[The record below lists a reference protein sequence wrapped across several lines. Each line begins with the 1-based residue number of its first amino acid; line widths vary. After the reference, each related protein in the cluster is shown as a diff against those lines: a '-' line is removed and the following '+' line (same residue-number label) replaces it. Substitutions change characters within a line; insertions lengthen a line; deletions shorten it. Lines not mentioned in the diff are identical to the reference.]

1 MKRLP
6 RRICLLGGLLRT
18 LYYRRVD
25 ILGTPCRDR
34 PTLYLLSHRNGAID
48 GFVYQK
54 ALGDTPSLI
63 SVQLLRGPLRLL
75 FDGIPVVRGKD
86 RARYGIPA
94 DAVAAPVAAAIA
106 QLRAGGSLALY
117 PEGTSDWG
125 YRPLPY
131 HSGMAVI
138 VARLRAAGADFVVQP
153 AAAYYSKPDGFRS
166 RASLNMGAPFTPQ
179 SESVAELQNELAAAL
194 DAVSVNCADAAHF
207 NQVQHAAWQAAQQGE
222 DYGAAFL
229 RAQRANHLANIGC
242 RTLPCPVEGRSAP
255 VAESP
260 TIAKPPADLSPPPV
274 GEGQGR
280 GSKPPA
286 PATPQTATFTYTM
299 SAQVYV
305 NRFATLA
312 LCLTCPLIVAGACLA
327 ARAADGRNNTSFFRI
342 LGGMAGALLFAL
354 IWLAF
359 PLLKPLNQHWLH
371 SHADALLAALDSRLW
386 GGKPLP
392 AWFHYEAH
400 PALTDLLAACYFA
413 FFPIVIGGVAYYAWR
428 RREPSAARFYNG
440 LIGIYL
446 AGLAGYLLLPAAGPA
461 FTTLPDQ
468 GAGGIL
474 APAVIAIVKDGV
486 TGMDV
491 FPSLHTALTLYIT
504 AFLWRDGKRKTALLL
519 APVTAGTIAATIWL
533 RYHYGVDDLAGL
545 ALALA
550 ALYGSREKTG

>member
-1 MKRLP
+1 MN
-6 RRICLLGGLLRT
+6 RT
-18 LYYRRVD
+18 LV
-25 ILGTPCRDR
+25 L
-34 PTLYLLSHRNGAID
+34 
-48 GFVYQK
+48 
-54 ALGDTPSLI
+54 
-63 SVQLLRGPLRLL
+63 
-75 FDGIPVVRGKD
+75 
-86 RARYGIPA
+86 
-94 DAVAAPVAAAIA
+94 
-106 QLRAGGSLALY
+106 
-117 PEGTSDWG
+117 
-125 YRPLPY
+125 
-131 HSGMAVI
+131 
-138 VARLRAAGADFVVQP
+138 
-153 AAAYYSKPDGFRS
+153 
-166 RASLNMGAPFTPQ
+166 
-179 SESVAELQNELAAAL
+179 
-194 DAVSVNCADAAHF
+194 
-207 NQVQHAAWQAAQQGE
+207 
-222 DYGAAFL
+222 
-229 RAQRANHLANIGC
+229 
-242 RTLPCPVEGRSAP
+242 
-255 VAESP
+255 
-260 TIAKPPADLSPPPV
+260 
-274 GEGQGR
+274 
-280 GSKPPA
+280 
-286 PATPQTATFTYTM
+286 
-299 SAQVYV
+299 
-305 NRFATLA
+305 ATLA
-312 LCLTCPLIVAGACLA
+312 LLALILALAALALIAAPQPQSLALLAACLVLWGITCRL
-327 ARAADGRNNTSFFRI
+327 RASAWN
-342 LGGMAGALLFAL
+342 GALLFAL

-413 FFPIVIGGVAYYAWR
+413 FFPIVLGGVAYYAWR

-474 APAVIAIVKDGV
+474 APAIIAIVKDGV

>member
-138 VARLRAAGADFVVQP
+138 VAQLRAAGADFVVQP

-166 RASLNMGAPFTPQ
+166 RVSLNMGAPFTPQ
-179 SESVAELQNELAAAL
+179 GESVAELQNELAAAL

-222 DYGAAFL
+222 DYGVAFL
-229 RAQRANHLANIGC
+229 RAQRANHPANIGC
-242 RTLPCPVEGRSAP
+242 ASAHRPLTTELPPHAPPITAASATDMPPPPQGEGR
-255 VAESP
+255 
-260 TIAKPPADLSPPPV
+260 
-274 GEGQGR
+274 GEGGGCEAVVAKTTPTLGHVCNLNFPPLRSGGGTGR
-280 GSKPPA
+280 ECENRVATAFKTKYKQTLA
-286 PATPQTATFTYTM
+286 P
-299 SAQVYV
+299 
-305 NRFATLA
+305 LA

-342 LGGMAGALLFAL
+342 LGGMAGALLQ
-354 IWLAF
+354 I
-359 PLLKPLNQHWLH
+359 PLW
-371 SHADALLAALDSRLW
+371 
-386 GGKPLP
+386 
-392 AWFHYEAH
+392 
-400 PALTDLLAACYFA
+400 
-413 FFPIVIGGVAYYAWR
+413 
-428 RREPSAARFYNG
+428 
-440 LIGIYL
+440 
-446 AGLAGYLLLPAAGPA
+446 
-461 FTTLPDQ
+461 
-468 GAGGIL
+468 
-474 APAVIAIVKDGV
+474 
-486 TGMDV
+486 
-491 FPSLHTALTLYIT
+491 
-504 AFLWRDGKRKTALLL
+504 
-519 APVTAGTIAATIWL
+519 
-533 RYHYGVDDLAGL
+533 
-545 ALALA
+545 LA
-550 ALYGSREKTG
+550 ALYLAPLAGGLWLAAAVLTWRTYPEPAPLPLPETP

>member
-75 FDGIPVVRGKD
+75 FDGIPVMRGKD

-138 VARLRAAGADFVVQP
+138 VAKLLAAGADFVVQP

-166 RASLNMGAPFTPQ
+166 RVSLNMGAPFTPQ
-179 SESVAELQNELAAAL
+179 GESVTELQDELAAAL

-222 DYGAAFL
+222 DYGVAFL
-229 RAQRANHLANIGC
+229 RAQRANHPANIGC
-242 RTLPCPVEGRSAP
+242 ALAHRPLTTELPPHAPPITAASATDTPPDWAEGGGCEAVVAKTTPTLGHVCNLNFPPLRSGGG
-255 VAESP
+255 
-260 TIAKPPADLSPPPV
+260 T
-274 GEGQGR
+274 GR
-280 GSKPPA
+280 GCENRVATAFKTKYKQTLA
-286 PATPQTATFTYTM
+286 P
-299 SAQVYV
+299 
-305 NRFATLA
+305 LA
-312 LCLTCPLIVAGACLA
+312 LCLTCPLIVVGACLA

-342 LGGMAGALLFAL
+342 LGGMAGALLQ
-354 IWLAF
+354 I
-359 PLLKPLNQHWLH
+359 PLW
-371 SHADALLAALDSRLW
+371 
-386 GGKPLP
+386 
-392 AWFHYEAH
+392 
-400 PALTDLLAACYFA
+400 
-413 FFPIVIGGVAYYAWR
+413 
-428 RREPSAARFYNG
+428 
-440 LIGIYL
+440 
-446 AGLAGYLLLPAAGPA
+446 
-461 FTTLPDQ
+461 
-468 GAGGIL
+468 
-474 APAVIAIVKDGV
+474 
-486 TGMDV
+486 
-491 FPSLHTALTLYIT
+491 
-504 AFLWRDGKRKTALLL
+504 
-519 APVTAGTIAATIWL
+519 
-533 RYHYGVDDLAGL
+533 
-545 ALALA
+545 LA
-550 ALYGSREKTG
+550 ALYLAPLAGGLWLAAAALTWRTYPEPAPLPLPETP

>member
-138 VARLRAAGADFVVQP
+138 VAQLRAAGADFVVQP

-166 RASLNMGAPFTPQ
+166 RVSLNMGAPFTPQ
-179 SESVAELQNELAAAL
+179 GESVAELQNELAAAL

-229 RAQRANHLANIGC
+229 RAQRANHPANIGC
-242 RTLPCPVEGRSAP
+242 ASAHRPLTTELPPHAPPITAASA
-255 VAESP
+255 
-260 TIAKPPADLSPPPV
+260 TDIPPDR
-274 GEGQGR
+274 GEGGGCEAVVAKTTPTLGHVCNLNFPPLRSGGGTGR
-280 GSKPPA
+280 GCENRVA
-286 PATPQTATFTYTM
+286 
-299 SAQVYV
+299 SAFKTKCKQAL
-305 NRFATLA
+305 ATLA

-342 LGGMAGALLFAL
+342 LGGMIGALLQ
-354 IWLAF
+354 I
-359 PLLKPLNQHWLH
+359 PLW
-371 SHADALLAALDSRLW
+371 
-386 GGKPLP
+386 
-392 AWFHYEAH
+392 
-400 PALTDLLAACYFA
+400 
-413 FFPIVIGGVAYYAWR
+413 
-428 RREPSAARFYNG
+428 
-440 LIGIYL
+440 
-446 AGLAGYLLLPAAGPA
+446 
-461 FTTLPDQ
+461 
-468 GAGGIL
+468 
-474 APAVIAIVKDGV
+474 
-486 TGMDV
+486 
-491 FPSLHTALTLYIT
+491 
-504 AFLWRDGKRKTALLL
+504 
-519 APVTAGTIAATIWL
+519 
-533 RYHYGVDDLAGL
+533 
-545 ALALA
+545 LA
-550 ALYGSREKTG
+550 ALYLAPLAGGLWLAAAVLTWRAYPEPAPLPLPETP